1 MSASETFDLDAPDAE
16 APLSAFLFDAPRV
29 QFAAAGEEQSQT
41 KPVELLARTGAPI
54 EHWYWGRI
62 VHDMDGMQTK
72 PVVALDW
79 CHGNELIGKADAFD
93 VSTGD
98 LVVRGSIESLE
109 IGDIA
114 DQIIKRSG
122 RGIPYEAS
130 IYFDPWTLVLEY
142 LQDGFVTEVNG
153 RQLEGPCVIVR
164 EWTLRRI
171 ALCPSGADG
180 GTEARFTSTGQQAA
194 KFALNWKGNPMAK
207 TATTPAAPTSSTPAT
222 PAPAAAAQ
230 LTPAAPAAD
239 APAGAQ
245 ALAASAPTSP
255 ATPAADRPGDAAGK
269 SEFEARFERF
279 TTEFGAEAGTEYLRA
294 GLSYEAALKADLD
307 KTKLALKSAQSAAQ
321 TTEQKLAAVNLG
333 EESAVDVG
341 VASGQSADGKHTF
354 ASCMAAARQN
364 SQKKPA

>member
-1 MSASETFDLDAPDAE
+1 MSTTQTFDLDAPDAE

-62 VHDMDGMQTK
+62 VHDMDGMQSK

-109 IGDIA
+109 IGDLA

-142 LQDGFVTEVNG
+142 LGEGFVTEVNG
-153 RQLEGPCVIVR
+153 RQIEGPCVIVR

-180 GTEARFTSTGQQAA
+180 GTEARFTSTGQPAA

-207 TATTPAAPTSSTPAT
+207 SATTAATPAT
-222 PAPAAAAQ
+222 PAPAPADAAQ
-230 LTPAAPAAD
+230 LTPATPAAD
-239 APAGAQ
+239 ASTGA
-245 ALAASAPTSP
+245 LTASAPTSP
-255 ATPAADRPGDAAGK
+255 ATPAAVKPTDADGK

-333 EESAVDVG
+333 EESAVDVS